1 MKNKGRITLLIS
13 SIAILI
19 FGVFLVYALLI
30 DKKEII
36 NPIRYEMGVLDFE
49 VSGGL
54 MYNDIYPG
62 VNLVTEDYVITNNS
76 TVNVNLRIILKFY
89 LDDLVNEVDI
99 NDYAEVFDFNS
110 ETPNLFSLSG
120 EYYYYINNDGI
131 LLPGQNIILFTNLIL
146 DGYKVTNPFQG
157 TDFKIKL
164 VIQAKQTDHVEWIDL
179 GDKFLN

>member
-1 MKNKGRITLLIS
+1 MKNKGRITLLIL
-13 SIAILI
+13 SIVMLMFGIL
-19 FGVFLVYALLI
+19 LVYALLI

-36 NPIRYEMGVLDFE
+36 DPIRYQMGELDFD

-76 TVNVNLRIILKFY
+76 TVNVNLRIIMKFY

-99 NDYAEVFDFNS
+99 NDYTEVFDFNT
-110 ETPNLFSLSG
+110 ETPILFDLSDD
-120 EYYYYINNDGI
+120 YYLYIKNDGI
-131 LLPGQNIILFTNLIL
+131 LLPGQNITLFTTLIL
-146 DGYKVTNPFQG
+146 DGYQVTNPFQG

-164 VIQAKQTDHVEWIDL
+164 VIQAKQADHVEWTDL
-179 GDKFLN
+179 GDKFIN